1 MSNLMKINAPVDVA
15 SVAQWNRSAE
25 VVIVG
30 AGVAGVCAAL
40 EAHRAGADVLVI
52 ERASGGGGASATSQ
66 GIWYLGGGTAVQRAC
81 GYEDSPQEMYNFMR
95 ASTST
100 KNDEALKRFCDNAA
114 AHCDWIE
121 AQGVP
126 IERRA
131 YKSKAVYVT
140 SGEGLLFTGNE
151 KAWPFRDQAA
161 PAPRGHQTRASPE
174 KNGGAAAMDA
184 LLATFAA
191 EKIPAIYDSGVT
203 ALVIN
208 ADGRVVGVQV
218 RQAGNAFYVQ
228 ARKGVILAA
237 GSFNNNARMTSENLP
252 VIGKYGS
259 PLGIP
264 SNDGAGILLGQSVG
278 GAVANMDGVIATAS
292 IYPPADLIK
301 GIIVNKKGERFVAE
315 DVYHGRLAYFV
326 ERQPDHAAYLIVDSE
341 IFDYP
346 KHGMHHLV
354 DGWETVQEMEAG
366 LGLPAGS
373 LTKTLSEYNE
383 DVSKGADSH
392 FHKHA
397 EWLKLLDRGPFAA
410 FDISITSSDYRYIA
424 LGGLSTNADSQV
436 LDKEGQAIA
445 GLYAAGATAAHFPT
459 SGAEYASGMSLGPGS
474 FFGRIAG
481 GHAARQAACIAQAAA
496 LLGKLPKQFQ

>member
-1 MSNLMKINAPVDVA
+1 MANINPPVDAANVA
-15 SVAQWNRSAE
+15 NWDRAAD
-25 VVIVG
+25 VVVVG

-66 GIWYLGGGTAVQRAC
+66 GIFYLGGGTAVQQAC
-81 GYEDSPQEMYNFMR
+81 GYEESAEQMYAFMR

-100 KNDEALKRFCDNAA
+100 TNEAALRRFCENSA
-114 AHCDWIE
+114 AHCDWLE

-126 IERRA
+126 FERRA

-140 SGEGLLFTGNE
+140 TGEGLLFTGNE
-151 KAWPFRDQAA
+151 KAWPFRDQVA
-161 PAPRGHQTRASPE
+161 PAPRGHQARASDE
-174 KNGGAAAMDA
+174 KNGGAAAMEA

-191 EKIPAIYDSGVT
+191 EKVPAIYDSGVT
-203 ALVIN
+203 ALVTG
-208 ADGRVVGVQV
+208 ADGRIVGVQV
-218 RQAGNAFYVQ
+218 RQAGKDFYVQ

-237 GSFNNNARMTSENLP
+237 GSFNNNTEMTGKHLP
-252 VIGKYGS
+252 VIGKYGF

-264 SNDGAGILLGQSVG
+264 SNDGAGILLGQTVG
-278 GAVANMDGVIATAS
+278 GVTINMDGVIATAS
-292 IYPPADLIK
+292 IYPPANLIK

-346 KHGMHHLV
+346 KHGKHQLV
-354 DGWETVQEMEAG
+354 DGWDTVEEMESG

-373 LTKTLSEYNE
+373 LTKTLADYNK
-383 DVSKGADSH
+383 DVSGGADTR

-397 EWLKLLDRGPFAA
+397 EWLKPLDKGPYAA
-410 FDISITSSDYRYIA
+410 FDLSIASSDYRYIA

-436 LDKEGQAIA
+436 LDKDGKPLP
-445 GLYAAGATAAHFPT
+445 GLYAAGACAAHFPT
-459 SGAEYASGMSLGPGS
+459 NGAEYASGMSLGPGS

-481 GHAARQAACIAQAAA
+481 RHAAH
-496 LLGKLPKQFQ
+496 LGA